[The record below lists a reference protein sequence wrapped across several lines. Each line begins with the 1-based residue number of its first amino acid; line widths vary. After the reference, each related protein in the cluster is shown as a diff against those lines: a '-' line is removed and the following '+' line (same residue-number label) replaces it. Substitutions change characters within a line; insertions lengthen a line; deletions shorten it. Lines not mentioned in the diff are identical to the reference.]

1 MCRTVRVLSATA
13 LACAALGA
21 AATAASA
28 DPGAEVDP
36 RSVGPGGL
44 LSISVTC
51 DAIGGTPPESIDA
64 HSQGFEGGTVQL
76 HRITGG
82 DEKTDGATSYRGTA
96 RIPASGTPDA
106 GSGAVDGS
114 GGVGGFGVA
123 SAASEQFT
131 SDSVDG
137 DREAQWGVNGV
148 CPVAP
153 GGQERP
159 WNASY
164 TVSHGTGTGASTGTG
179 TGTGASTGTG
189 IGTGTGTGTGTGAS
203 TGTGTGTGTGP
214 GTGTSAGRDTATG
227 RETGA
232 PHDTGVPHDTGAGR
246 DTGATHDTGTGR
258 DPGTGRDTG
267 ATHDTGTGRDPGTGR
282 DTGATHDTGTGHDTG
297 AGRETGAA
305 HDTGTGRDPGT
316 GRDTGATHETGTDHD
331 SEERPTGAQYGV
343 QGGAGGTFT
352 DSVPA
357 LITGG
362 VLIVGALGAALH
374 RLRQRGSSHR

>member
-1 MCRTVRVLSATA
+1 MCRTVRVLSVTA

-106 GSGAVDGS
+106 GSGAVGGS

-123 SAASEQFT
+123 SAAGEQFT
-131 SDSVDG
+131 SDSVAG

-164 TVSHGTGTGASTGTG
+164 TVSHGTGTG
-179 TGTGASTGTG
+179 TGASTGTG
-189 IGTGTGTGTGTGAS
+189 IGTGASTGTGI
-203 TGTGTGTGTGP
+203 GTGTGTGTGP

-246 DTGATHDTGTGR
+246 DTGATY

-282 DTGATHDTGTGHDTG
+282 DTGA
-297 AGRETGAA
+297 A

-316 GRDTGATHETGTDHD
+316 GRDTGATHDTGTGRDTGTDHD
-331 SEERPTGAQYGV
+331 TEERPTGAQYGV

>member
-76 HRITGG
+76 HRVTGG
-82 DEKTDGATSYRGTA
+82 DEKTGGGTSYHGTA

-106 GSGAVDGS
+106 GSGAVGGS

-123 SAASEQFT
+123 SAAGEQFN
-131 SDSVDG
+131 SDSVAG

-164 TVSHGTGTGASTGTG
+164 TVSHGTGTG

-189 IGTGTGTGTGTGAS
+189 IGTGTS
-203 TGTGTGTGTGP
+203 T
-214 GTGTSAGRDTATG
+214 GRDTATG

-232 PHDTGVPHDTGAGR
+232 PHDTGAPYDM
-246 DTGATHDTGTGR
+246 
-258 DPGTGRDTG
+258 
-267 ATHDTGTGRDPGTGR
+267 GTGR

-305 HDTGTGRDPGT
+305 HDTGTGRDTGATHDTGT
-316 GRDTGATHETGTDHD
+316 GRDTDADHD
-331 SEERPTGAQYGV
+331 TEERPTGAQYGV

>member
-123 SAASEQFT
+123 SAAGEQFT

-189 IGTGTGTGTGTGAS
+189 IGTGTGTGTGAS

-246 DTGATHDTGTGR
+246 D
-258 DPGTGRDTG
+258 
-267 ATHDTGTGRDPGTGR
+267 
-282 DTGATHDTGTGHDTG
+282 
-297 AGRETGAA
+297 TGAA